1 MLSFFYFY
9 NESIRFMEEK
19 SVNCKNCEKDFKSEY
34 QFCPHCGQKSNDE
47 LTLGILFYN
56 TISNYFSFD
65 ARFFKS
71 YIPLMFKP
79 GYLAKKFIEG
89 KRLLYLHPAQ
99 MYLFISV
106 VFFFLFSMITRET
119 TQKFDTALKKGFNQ
133 TEAVLDTI
141 QNKVLLD
148 SIDRE
153 KLLKSTEELKT
164 NLEENNVNIGV
175 NYAELDSIIKGNKK
189 KPAVNSSFS
198 FNEKK
203 IDSLIAINASDHDV
217 YSAMGLNEDAGSFK
231 RKLYSQALKFY
242 KQRNGGS
249 ILQAFY
255 DTIPIAMFILLPIF
269 AFLLKLFYFRKG
281 SFSHHL
287 VFTFYFFSFLFM
299 VFSLLILTDFI
310 WKIPG
315 FLLGL
320 IIFST
325 FLYLWLA
332 VKNFYKQ
339 GYFVSFVKSGIISF
353 MYLSFVIPLAVLII
367 GITAFMLY

>member
-1 MLSFFYFY
+1 
-9 NESIRFMEEK
+9 MEENR
-19 SVNCKNCEKDFKSEY
+19 VTCKNCEKNFNDNYK
-34 QFCPHCGQKSNDE
+34 FCPHCGQKSDDK

-79 GYLAKKFIEG
+79 GYLPNKFIEG

-106 VFFFLFSMITRET
+106 VFFFLFSFITRET
-119 TQKFDTALKKGFNQ
+119 TQEFDTALKKGFDK

-141 QNKVLLD
+141 QNKVLVD
-148 SIDRE
+148 SVQTE
-153 KLLKSTEELKT
+153 ALLKPLKD
-164 NLEENNVNIGV
+164 NHINIGFDSK
-175 NYAELDSIIKGNKK
+175 ELDSIINSNKK
-189 KPAVNSSFS
+189 PVVNSSFD
-198 FNEKK
+198 FNENK
-203 IDSLIAINASDHDV
+203 IDSLIAINASDNEIYRV
-217 YSAMGLNEDAGSFK
+217 MGLNDDAGPVK
-231 RKLYSQALKFY
+231 RKMYSQALKFY

-255 DTIPIAMFILLPIF
+255 DSIPIAMFILLPIF
-269 AFLLKLFYFRKG
+269 ALLLKLFYFRKG
-281 SFSHHL
+281 SFSYHL

-299 VFSLLILTDFI
+299 VFSIFILANLI

-315 FLLGL
+315 FLTGL
-320 IIFST
+320 ILFSI

-339 GYFVSFVKSGIISF
+339 GYFLSFIKSSMISF
-353 MYLSFVIPLAVLII
+353 MYLSFVIPLAAFII